1 MTGVRLVITLPPCDY
16 YVVLIDLSGAQT
28 RMASMHA
35 SAREKLF
42 DGISRAAYHQGKRA
56 ACLLR

>member
-16 YVVLIDLSGAQT
+16 YVVLIDLGGAQT

-42 DGISRAAYHQGKRA
+42 DRISRAACRQG
-56 ACLLR
+56 